1 MNCFEGLG
9 HYEINMTKALF
20 PLLWDIALVDL
31 AKLGFNSSKEQA
43 ACKSATGNSF
53 SKYNYHKIRKKYIIA
68 TLYINKL

>member
-31 AKLGFNSSKEQA
+31 AKLLGFNSSKEQA
-43 ACKSATGNSF
+43 FCKSATGTCN
-53 SKYNYHKIRKKYIIA
+53 
-68 TLYINKL
+68 